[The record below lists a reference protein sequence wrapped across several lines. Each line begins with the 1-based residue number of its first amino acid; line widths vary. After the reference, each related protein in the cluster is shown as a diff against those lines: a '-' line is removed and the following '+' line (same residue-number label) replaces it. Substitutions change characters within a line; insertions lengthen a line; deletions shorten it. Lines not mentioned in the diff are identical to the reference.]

1 MNCLEFHRAVGE
13 DPRAQTAE
21 LLEHAGQ
28 CAACARYRE
37 ELQRMDELIYRALK
51 IEIDT
56 QSTHVPTRR
65 RWLPRL
71 AAAASVVA
79 ACGLAL
85 LLWVSAP
92 RATFAEQLV
101 AHVEGERQSLVRTN
115 ESVEPGA
122 LNDVLARSGVRL
134 KPGAGTISY
143 AMSCWFRGQF
153 VPHLVVQSD
162 EGPVTVLLLTQE
174 ASVKRREIFSEGGF
188 HGVVLPAP
196 RGAIAVL
203 AQEKQAEQIAE
214 RFLQAVEYR
223 PKQE

>member
-1 MNCLEFHRAVGE
+1 MNCLEFHRAVGA
-13 DPRAQTAE
+13 DPGAQTPE

-37 ELQRMDELIYRALK
+37 ELQRMDQLIHRAFK
-51 IEIDT
+51 IEVDA
-56 QSTHVPTRR
+56 QSARAPTRR
-65 RWLPRL
+65 RWLPRW

-79 ACGLAL
+79 ACGLGV
-85 LLWVSAP
+85 LLWFSAP

-101 AHVEGERQSLVRTN
+101 AHVEGEPQSLVR
-115 ESVEPGA
+115 SAEPVAAGM
-122 LNDVLARSGVRL
+122 LDDVLARSGVRL
-134 KPGAGTISY
+134 KPGAGMISY

-162 EGPVTVLLLTQE
+162 EGPVTVLLLTRE
-174 ASVKRREIFSEGGF
+174 ASVKQREVFSEGGF

-203 AQEKQAEQIAE
+203 AQEKQAERVAE
-214 RFLQAVEYR
+214 RFLWAVEYQR
-223 PKQE
+223 Q